1 MPDGG
6 HVQVVDPV
14 VPLAKAEGALLG
26 LAAGDAL
33 GWPQEMR
40 RSGASGTPPHVE
52 FRTWTRR
59 SGGRFRPYEEIID
72 AGAYSDDTQLALA
85 VARSRTSHD
94 ADWWKAF
101 ATVELPLWTLYERGG
116 GGATKRAAR
125 AWIDGGPPW
134 RVAKRD
140 AVRRY
145 FDAGGNGVAM
155 RVLPHALFLAGS
167 DHPNELVREVVF
179 DGWAT
184 HGHPR
189 ALVGAAAYAYAAW
202 SLARRTETLG
212 FGELL
217 DLLLDESSAW
227 GTFPRSDR
235 GGGTWLAAAESVTD
249 GYERTWSRTVD
260 EMRALIETARRG
272 VRDGAL
278 ADDHAVLAGLGCFG
292 SSKGSGTVTAAA
304 AAYLVARHAAQPR
317 QGVLRAAFESGADTD
332 TLAAMTG
339 GLMGCLAGVEWIPR
353 PWLDVQDAGYLR
365 RMAGRIAAGP
375 DGADRRAVPA
385 RPDLQAILSE
395 LARNRDGDVDDI
407 VLGNG
412 MRAKAAALTDPR
424 AIAKSIA
431 VRAWR
436 LTTADGQTLYVTK
449 VNARPGRSRAE
460 RPRGRKDAVQSPS
473 TAAGTPAAATT
484 AGAVNT
490 DPGSD
495 VQPAEALYVVFCRQ
509 LHYLLRVREM
519 TPQEIATALGL
530 VSGQVGAWLE
540 RAERERDVSRVSRRP
555 VRFALPRK
563 SLR

>member
-6 HVQVVDPV
+6 NGRRVDPV
-14 VPLAKAEGALLG
+14 GPLAKAEGALLG

-33 GWPQEMR
+33 GWPQEMQ
-40 RSGASGTPPHVE
+40 RSGTSPRIE
-52 FRTWTRR
+52 FQTWTRR
-59 SGGRFRPYEEIID
+59 GGGRFRPYEEIID

-94 ADWWKAF
+94 TDWWKAF

-134 RVAKRD
+134 KVAKRD

-167 DHPNELVREVVF
+167 DDPNGLVREVVF
-179 DGWAT
+179 DGSAT

-202 SLARRTETLG
+202 SLARRTGTLG

-227 GTFPRSDR
+227 GTFPRSER
-235 GGGTWLAAAESVTD
+235 GGGTWLTAAEGVTD
-249 GYERTWSRTVD
+249 GYERIWSQTVG
-260 EMRALIETARRG
+260 EMRTLLEVARRG
-272 VRDGAL
+272 VRAGAL
-278 ADDHAVLAGLGCFG
+278 ADDHAVLAELGCFG
-292 SSKGSGTVTAAA
+292 SSKGSGAVTAAA
-304 AAYLVARHAAQPR
+304 AAYLAARHAAQPR
-317 QGVLRAAFESGADTD
+317 QGVVRAAFESGADTD

-339 GLMGCLAGVEWIPR
+339 GLAGCLAGVEWIPR

-365 RMAGRIAAGP
+365 RMAGRLAAGP

-412 MRAKAAALTDPR
+412 MGAKAEALTDPR

-449 VNARPGRSRAE
+449 VDARPGRSSAE
-460 RPRGRKDAVQSPS
+460 PPRGKKDAVQSPS
-473 TAAGTPAAATT
+473 TAAGTPAAATM

-490 DPGSD
+490 NPGSG

-509 LHYLLRVREM
+509 LNHLLRMREM
-519 TPQEIATALGL
+519 TPKEIATALGL
-530 VSGQVGAWLE
+530 VSGRVGAWLE
-540 RAERERDVSRVSRRP
+540 RAEREREVSRVSRRP

>member
-6 HVQVVDPV
+6 NGRAVDPV
-14 VPLAKAEGALLG
+14 VQPAKAEGAFIG

-40 RSGASGTPPHVE
+40 RSGASGTSPRIE
-52 FRTWTRR
+52 FQTWSRR

-85 VARSRTSHD
+85 VARSRTSHG

-116 GGATKRAAR
+116 GGATKRAAQ
-125 AWIDGGPPW
+125 AWIDGRPPW
-134 RVAKRD
+134 KVAKRD

-167 DHPNELVREVVF
+167 DDPNDLVREVVF
-179 DGWAT
+179 DGSAT

-217 DLLLDESSAW
+217 DLLLDESAAW

-235 GGGTWLAAAESVTD
+235 GGGTWLAAAENVTD
-249 GYERTWSRTVD
+249 GYERSWSRTVD
-260 EMRALIETARRG
+260 EMRELIEIARRG
-272 VRDGAL
+272 IRAGAL
-278 ADDHAVLAGLGCFG
+278 ADDHAVLAKLGCFG
-292 SSKGSGTVTAAA
+292 GSKGSGTVTAAA
-304 AAYLVARHAAQPR
+304 AAYLVARHAPQPR

-339 GLMGCLAGVEWIPR
+339 GLMGCLAGTEWIPS

-365 RMAGRIAAGP
+365 YMAGRVAAGP
-375 DGADRRAVPA
+375 SGVDRRVVPA
-385 RPDLQAILSE
+385 RPDLRAILSE
-395 LARNRDGDVDDI
+395 LARNEAGDV
-407 VLGNG
+407 VLGEG
-412 MRAKAAALTDPR
+412 MRARAEQLADPR

-436 LTTADGQTLYVTK
+436 LRTADGQTLYVTK
-449 VNARPGRSRAE
+449 VDARPGRSRAE
-460 RPRGRKDAVQSPS
+460 RPQGRKNSVQNPS
-473 TAAGTPAAATT
+473 TATETPGAVTT
-484 AGAVNT
+484 AEAVNT
-490 DPGSD
+490 DPSSD
-495 VQPAEALYVVFCRQ
+495 MQPAEALYTVFCRQ
-509 LHYLLRVREM
+509 LHHILRMREM
-519 TPQEIATALGL
+519 TRKEIATALGL

-540 RAERERDVSRVSRRP
+540 RAEKEREVSRVSRRP
-555 VRFALPRK
+555 VRFTLPRK
-563 SLR
+563 SLL